1 MESQPPPVPCPATCT
16 QQHHHS
22 QPQLSPNA
30 LPAEYEYTCNEKA
43 PSQRQQSIR
52 VERNS
57 KSSYGRGHDSVISH
71 PFSPKASSPPS
82 PCSSVSSIGRP
93 RHSVQE
99 TRRSRSEIEQQIQLP
114 PKAHLD
120 PEKHGLGSSRGH
132 RSPNRVSAAG
142 PDGDA
147 IVYDKGEYQEKQP
160 EERAWHLLVSD
171 TNSINLTVVS
181 NIHPV
186 LALRPLCFPLRR
198 HRPMDRLRAPDIART
213 STPALLHHTPFALR
227 TNHRLPRPSAKL
239 ATASYLLSRLNDRLQ
254 CLHARC
260 RASFLTHCRIR
271 CCGSCVDCGGLLV
284 LLVDT
289 R

>member
-22 QPQLSPNA
+22 QPQLSPSA
-30 LPAEYEYTCNEKA
+30 LPDEYEYTHNEKV

-93 RHSVQE
+93 RHSIPEIQ
-99 TRRSRSEIEQQIQLP
+99 RSRSEIEQQRIQHP
-114 PKAHLD
+114 PQAHID
-120 PEKHGLGSSRGH
+120 PEKHGHGSSRGH
-132 RSPNRVSAAG
+132 RSPNRVPAAAG

-171 TNSINLTVVS
+171 IQTLRLGSSI
-181 NIHPV
+181 
-186 LALRPLCFPLRR
+186 
-198 HRPMDRLRAPDIART
+198 
-213 STPALLHHTPFALR
+213 
-227 TNHRLPRPSAKL
+227 
-239 ATASYLLSRLNDRLQ
+239 
-254 CLHARC
+254 
-260 RASFLTHCRIR
+260 
-271 CCGSCVDCGGLLV
+271 
-284 LLVDT
+284 
-289 R
+289 